1 MGCSRGPRRKTVTRV
16 SFDTEPPLQSVQIA
30 PCRAMLTHRRQGI
43 GPAVTCRCVI
53 LVETQSALESDQC
66 LRMQALIKQSA
77 PSDGKRSRVVPPS
90 NRSLQ
95 KLCNE
100 QLGRYSFGAQ
110 RFDVLQWIQK
120 KLERDQGSAN
130 VSSLSGIVR
139 KSLTKKDKRPYLSNE
154 RKASLRRSRSSAE
167 GTQRRGSSGLNFFS
181 LSNFCFAAVTHSM
194 NDFTD
199 ALMIALRS
207 GQEDPTAS
215 QLGQRMKTLVAQIAN
230 PAVAKTQRAR
240 LTREL
245 ARVREA
251 YRSNL
256 LTR

>member
-1 MGCSRGPRRKTVTRV
+1 MGCSRGAQRQTVTV
-16 SFDTEPPLQSVQIA
+16 VTFDTETPLQSLQIA
-30 PCRAMLTHRRQGI
+30 PRRAMLTHRRQGI
-43 GPAVTCRCVI
+43 GPAVTRRCVV
-53 LVETQSALESDQC
+53 LVETQSPLESDQR
-66 LRMQALIKQSA
+66 LRMQALIKQGA
-77 PSDGKRSRVVPPS
+77 PADGKRSGILLSP

-110 RFDVLQWIQK
+110 RFDILQWIQK
-120 KLERDQGSAN
+120 KLTWDQGPAN

-139 KSLTKKDKRPYLSNE
+139 KSLTKKDKRSVSLNE
-154 RKASLRRSRSSAE
+154 RKESLRRSRSSAK
-167 GTQRRGSSGLNFFS
+167 GTRRRGSSELNFFS
-181 LSNFCFAAVTHSM
+181 LSDFCSAAVTHPM